1 MMRLA
6 QWLKLLK
13 RMNMMKRVYISG
25 QISGRDIAERKEAFK
40 AVERELAEMGLHPV
54 NPFENGLPDEASWEE
69 QMRKD
74 LTDLMQC
81 DYIYMM
87 RGWEMSRGAT
97 LEHLAATMVGIKVF
111 KYE

>member
-1 MMRLA
+1 
-6 QWLKLLK
+6 
-13 RMNMMKRVYISG
+13 MMKRVYISG
-25 QISGRDIAERKEAFK
+25 PISGRDIAEQKEAFK

>member
-1 MMRLA
+1 
-6 QWLKLLK
+6 
-13 RMNMMKRVYISG
+13 MMKRVYISG
-25 QISGRDIAERKEAFK
+25 PISGRDIAEQKEAFK
-40 AVERELAEMGLHPV
+40 AVERELADMGLNPV
-54 NPFENGLPDEASWEE
+54 NPLENGLPAEASWEE

-87 RGWEMSRGAT
+87 RGWELSRGAT